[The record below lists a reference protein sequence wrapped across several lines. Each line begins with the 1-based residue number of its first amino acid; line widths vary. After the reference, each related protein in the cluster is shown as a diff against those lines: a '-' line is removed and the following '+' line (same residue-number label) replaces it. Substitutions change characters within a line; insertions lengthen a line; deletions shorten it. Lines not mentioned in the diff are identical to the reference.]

1 MSTIRDV
8 AVRAGVSQATA
19 SRALTGRGPVSP
31 AAQEAVRAAA
41 DELGYRVNKAAR
53 ALRTQRSDTIG
64 LLVSD
69 VRNPFFSD
77 LAYVVEQA
85 AAAEGIS
92 VITMNADERPD
103 RQAAALRTLAAQQ
116 VDGLIVVPQGGA
128 RMSAPHGLPVVLL
141 DRRGEDGDT
150 RVPVVQSDNAMGA
163 RQMVEHLLEVG
174 HRDIALIA
182 GPQSS
187 SSGRERLEASVATL
201 AEHGCPPPPEWVVE
215 GDFQEGSGHRAAAQL
230 LDAAAQPTAIFAG
243 DNLMAV
249 GAIAETRRRGLRIG
263 SDIALVSFDDTRWFP
278 LTDPPITAVV
288 QDVDRLGR
296 EAFRTLRS
304 LLAGAPA
311 HDVVVPT
318 RLVVRQSSTTDSIPL
333 RSIA

>member
-8 AVRAGVSQATA
+8 AARAGVSQATA
-19 SRALTGRGPVSP
+19 SRALTGSGPTSP
-31 AAQEAVRAAA
+31 AAREAVRAAA

-53 ALRTQRSDTIG
+53 ALRTQRTDTIG
-64 LLVSD
+64 LLVPD

-103 RQAAALRTLAAQQ
+103 RQEAALRTLAAQQ

-128 RMSAPHGLPVVLL
+128 STSTSSDLPVVLL
-141 DRRGEDGDT
+141 DRRGPDSDPQT
-150 RVPVVQSDNAMGA
+150 PLVQSDNALGA
-163 RQMVEHLLEVG
+163 RQVIEHLVGLG

-182 GPQSS
+182 GPQSA
-187 SSGRERLEASVATL
+187 SSGRERLEASLVTL
-201 AEHGCPPPPEWVVE
+201 AEHGCAPAPEWIVE

-230 LDAAAQPTAIFAG
+230 LDADRQPSAIFAG

-263 SDIALVSFDDTRWFP
+263 RDVALVSFDDTRWFP
-278 LTDPPITAVV
+278 LTDPPITAVA
-288 QDVDRLGR
+288 QDVERLGS

-304 LLAGAPA
+304 LLTGAPA

-318 RLVVRQSSTTDSIPL
+318 RLVVRQSSTTDSIPS